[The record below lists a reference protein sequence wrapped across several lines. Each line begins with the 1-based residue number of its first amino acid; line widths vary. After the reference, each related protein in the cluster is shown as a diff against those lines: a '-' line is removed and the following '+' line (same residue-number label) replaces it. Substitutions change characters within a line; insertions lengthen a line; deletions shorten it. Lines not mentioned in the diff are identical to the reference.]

1 MKVII
6 AGSRNAVGS
15 LWKRAL
21 LNVMV
26 EFEAKHGPVTTVISG
41 TAKGM
46 DSIGEAW
53 AKWKNVPVVQFA
65 PDWEKHGRGA
75 GPKRNALMAAEGE
88 ALVCLHDGGPGSAD
102 MMRQARKKGMPVVE
116 VDMRAP
122 AKRPN

>member
-122 AKRPN
+122 TKRPN